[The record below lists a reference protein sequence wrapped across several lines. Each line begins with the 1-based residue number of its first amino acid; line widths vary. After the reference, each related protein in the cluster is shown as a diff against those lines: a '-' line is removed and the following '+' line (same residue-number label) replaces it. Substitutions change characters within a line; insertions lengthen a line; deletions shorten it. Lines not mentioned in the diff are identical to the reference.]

1 MFGVKRDIKDFEFQ
15 QLCKFR
21 LFKPIADSHKQRNSL
36 LTCSSKYGLCFAGF
50 GNSLLGFKSTDLLR
64 LDEENIEQRSQ
75 NIIETLPLLKNFCLS
90 GKLLN
95 VAISCDD
102 LVLAVVVEAAT
113 TVLYFFE
120 TKAFLN
126 PGDIGPFLVHS
137 MEPGIQVKDLAWN
150 PKMPELLA
158 VCCSNGNVSMFKI
171 AADVK
176 VVAEVSVGA
185 SCLCWSPKGKQL
197 VVGTKTGELKQFQ
210 PQLTITKNWPPPN
223 NLGDGHHEVF
233 DVVWVATYMFIAAYQ
248 IAGRRQP
255 AVQIV
260 NVPKAGDPSFIN
272 FRDPCFGAGDRDNK
286 YNLELL
292 IGWDMV
298 VLASSNSLE
307 AAIIARNLDTEKSWD
322 HCMLEDSARAEVP
335 LTAEKCDSFPV
346 GLAIDYSNQKQII
359 MNEVEIGP
367 FPVMLMLS
375 TDGVLVP
382 FFMVYKHKA
391 AASMTVPIEALNPSG
406 LRPQIPGVTQLPH
419 IAQSPPANAATG
431 TPAPAAPPPAMA
443 APAETSFKFGLFDQK
458 PAENKPAAPVSSGPS
473 ALDQVQ
479 PAKPSLFGTP
489 GTSVFGNMS
498 GSPLMGQQPNV
509 GSTSTSAPTAGQ
521 GLNQTQFGQSKP
533 GLFSFTGS
541 STTTTTT
548 FGLQPQQSQGIL
560 PTPSPEYKTG
570 SGPDASAISST
581 TSAAEI
587 KPLAGTSAPN
597 SFSFSAQPFM
607 QAPAVATSS
616 APVSTSTVPMF
627 NPASNNKSNNE
638 KPIPFGAST
647 LPENNKPS
655 IFGAASSNIGSNQP
669 EFSAATTMGSPGQG
683 FSFGAKAAPLPATT
697 VTKPDTSGVSAQ
709 PKEPAKFE
717 MSLPAQSTTPAKPL
731 VPQNNVMRSAS
742 GAQKPVKRNESGGMV
757 SNTEVE
763 RKPQTSTSE
772 ALESTFTK
780 NILEE
785 INHFQQEM
793 NELKVRS
800 KTCFSTVGTEDEKR
814 FLKTKTEQMTGFC
827 KEIKNIT
834 QIVHKEIDAEKL
846 SVFEMFGILE
856 ECRVKNRYHQDV
868 NYHKMLRL
876 QPLDPAS
883 VDTMNMLRQQLMAV
897 SNRLTDIN
905 TVLDEQWELFQK
917 QRSTK
922 NKKPSLSG
930 NMPLQEINTA
940 SKFSPSGSNT
950 IYQVIRKNHNIINEQ
965 KKVIENV
972 HNSLKDLH
980 LYDQK
985 DAWSYRN
992 LSPYK
997 LGENKLSSLADTLL
1011 ENKTQPEAETPQ
1023 VTAISPLKQSQLR
1036 EHLSKRVVPLVKSVS
1051 PDTSITLPTQSASK
1065 PASAVVNAQ
1074 KQGFGLKP
1082 STATAGGDDEISL
1095 IGQARSIS
1103 TSTPLKPDT
1112 KTGLF
1117 PSIQISNYASGLNL
1131 EDISSAESVTGDD
1144 WPGVE
1149 EEDDDDDE
1157 EECEEEE
1164 EEDDDEEEE
1173 EEEDVEEYSALDI
1186 AEEKQTEAATT
1197 EDSSKSA
1204 QKLPTTAS
1212 PPYVFGVAD
1221 KLGASSS
1228 FLATTSTKVNQF
1240 TTTQVTKSPS
1250 LANTNKPQSQIFKPP
1265 EQSST
1270 LGSLLATPKS
1280 SEESTS
1286 KGLFGNSTAT
1296 FSFPGSKFNTSSA
1309 NDLSKPLAPTTKHS
1323 IFSFSQ
1329 ENTGIGTAAAATDTK
1344 SAQNIFSFVPSSA
1357 STTTT
1362 ATNEAVASN
1371 TSIPS
1376 AAATTKSKP
1385 ISTSQGLSNLQM
1397 FNENPFQA
1405 PTEGFS
1411 FDGTS
1416 TGIEST
1422 GASFPQQHSPQTT
1435 ATATAAVP
1443 LTAGL
1448 FTMPTTSIFKSF
1460 PPAGSTTSEVT
1471 TDKQNAVVSSAT
1483 EVVSAAPTA
1492 VATAPA
1498 AQAVPAT
1505 TSLTSN
1511 EAPLFSTLSNLP
1523 KLTSLKTE
1531 ESLTFPPPSGLT
1543 AKSATVPPALSSIT
1557 SPVANVVIPDATTAA
1572 ASSTATPIM
1581 TTTPTNTISFTAPSI
1596 ATAAA
1601 TTTFSALAST
1611 STTIPAAAAAVST
1624 TITAAPTPP
1633 STLFG
1638 AASASAPATAP
1649 STFSVSTTTAFAAPT
1664 TNVFTMCFN
1673 TAAGTGNAT
1682 SGIAGSTVSGNAPS
1696 GSAASIFANAA
1707 NTLLG
1712 SPVQATNASTPST
1725 VAEPFKSPTS
1735 QTSNLFTQSTFPTSS
1750 TGSPLAKG
1758 LFCQDTSGSSSTGLF
1773 GQVAGLPANTA
1784 IGGSN
1789 SIDDSSASNT
1799 GAAFSSAKTLF
1810 SQSKTGSVFGQASAS
1825 PAASTKATGLF
1836 GQTST
1841 PPMTAFNQSVFGS
1854 TDNTFKTNAFAQ
1866 SAASTAS
1873 VFGQAPSS
1881 SSVFGQPATT
1891 GSNSVSTGSI
1901 FGSTNNQSSTAPAS
1915 TGGISAGL
1923 FSSGASTPFF
1933 SGLGGKPSEENAN
1946 QNIFGNTS
1954 QVFNSGTTTQNAANL
1969 FGSQSPTSGFKS
1981 VALASPKLSSTFS
1994 FGSSNTGGSVA
2005 SSGFSL
2011 SQQQQQQQANQPQQQ
2026 QASAFGGS
2034 PSFSSSTSF
2043 GGAPAFGSKPAFGG
2057 GASFAGSTFGSGA
2070 SQIFNSSFS
2079 GGSTGVFGQQSPNA
2093 TPGFANFAQSS
2104 SPTFGSLA
2112 QTSPVQGFNEAPS
2125 PPNTGFGG
2133 FASGSAF
2140 GGGSSGGFGSA
2151 PAFGHSASF
2160 TDYRS

>member
-1 MFGVKRDIKDFEFQ
+1 MTGAKRDIKDFEFQ

-21 LFKPIADSHKQRNSL
+21 LFKPIADTHKQRNSL
-36 LTCSSKYGLCFAGF
+36 LTCSNKYGLCFAGF
-50 GNSLLGFKSTDLLR
+50 GNNLLGFKTSVLLR

-75 NIIETLPLLKNFCLS
+75 NIVENLPLLKNFSLS

-102 LVLAVVVEAAT
+102 LVLAVVVEAAAN
-113 TVLYFFE
+113 VLYFFE

-126 PGDIGPFLVHS
+126 PGDIGPFLVHN
-137 MEPGIQVKDLAWN
+137 MEPGIQVKDFAWN

-158 VCCSNGNVSMFKI
+158 VCFSNGNVNMLKI
-171 AADVK
+171 AADIK
-176 VVAEVSVGA
+176 VVAEVSIGA

-197 VVGTKTGELKQFQ
+197 VVGTKTGELKQYQ

-223 NLGDGHHEVF
+223 NLGDGQHEVF

-248 IAGRRQP
+248 IAGRQQP

-272 FRDPCFGAGDRDNK
+272 FRDPCFGSGDRDNK
-286 YNLELL
+286 YNLELI

-346 GLAIDYSNQKQII
+346 GLAIDYSNQKRITI
-359 MNEVEIGP
+359 NEAEIGP
-367 FPVMLMLS
+367 FPVMMMLS

-391 AASMTVPIEALNPSG
+391 AVNITAPCEALNPSG
-406 LRPQIPGVTQLPH
+406 LRPQIFL
-419 IAQSPPANAATG
+419 G
-431 TPAPAAPPPAMA
+431 TNV
-443 APAETSFKFGLFDQK
+443 FG
-458 PAENKPAAPVSSGPS
+458 NSSGP
-473 ALDQVQ
+473 
-479 PAKPSLFGTP
+479 
-489 GTSVFGNMS
+489 
-498 GSPLMGQQPNV
+498 PLMGQQPNV
-509 GSTSTSAPTAGQ
+509 GSTSTSASTAGQ

-533 GLFSFTGS
+533 SLFGFTGS
-541 STTTTTT
+541 SSTTTT

-560 PTPSPEYKTG
+560 PTPSPEFKTS
-570 SGPDASAISST
+570 SGPDASAVSST
-581 TSAAEI
+581 SSVAEI

-607 QAPAVATSS
+607 QAPAAATTS
-616 APVSTSTVPMF
+616 APAPTSTVPMF
-627 NPASNNKSNNE
+627 NPASNNTKPFFCSLESNNE
-638 KPIPFGAST
+638 KPILFGAST

-655 IFGAASSNIGSNQP
+655 LFGAASSNIGSNQP
-669 EFSAATTMGSPGQG
+669 EFSAATTISSPGHG
-683 FSFGAKAAPLPATT
+683 FGFGAKATPPPATT
-697 VTKPDTSGVSAQ
+697 VNKPDTSGVSAQ
-709 PKEPAKFE
+709 PKQPAKFE
-717 MSLPAQSTTPAKPL
+717 VSLPAQSTTPTKPL

-772 ALESTFTK
+772 ALDSTFTK

-814 FLKTKTEQMTGFC
+814 FLKAKTEQMTGFC

-856 ECRVKNRYHQDV
+856 ECRVKNRYHRDV

-883 VDTMNMLRQQLMAV
+883 VDKMNMLRQQLMAV

-972 HNSLKDLH
+972 QNNLKDLH

-985 DAWSYRN
+985 DAWSYKN

-1011 ENKTQPEAETPQ
+1011 ENKAQPEAETPQ
-1023 VTAISPLKQSQLR
+1023 VTVISPLKQSQLR

-1065 PASAVVNAQ
+1065 PASAVVNGQ

-1082 STATAGGDDEISL
+1082 STLIADDESSL
-1095 IGQARSIS
+1095 IGQTRSIS

-1112 KTGLF
+1112 KSERF
-1117 PSIQISNYASGLNL
+1117 PSIQISNYASSLNL

-1144 WPGVE
+1144 CLGVE
-1149 EEDDDDDE
+1149 EEDDEDDDEDE

-1186 AEEKQTEAATT
+1186 AEEKQADATT
-1197 EDSSKSA
+1197 EESSKSA
-1204 QKLPTTAS
+1204 QKLPTAAN
-1212 PPYVFGVAD
+1212 PPYVVGVAD
-1221 KLGASSS
+1221 KLGASSP

-1240 TTTQVTKSPS
+1240 TTTQMTKSPP

-1296 FSFPGSKFNTSSA
+1296 FSFSGSKFNTSSA
-1309 NDLSKPLAPTTKHS
+1309 NDPSKPLAPTSKHS

-1329 ENTGIGTAAAATDTK
+1329 ENTGIGTAVAATDTK
-1344 SAQNIFSFVPSSA
+1344 NAQNIFSFVPSTVG
-1357 STTTT
+1357 TTTTST
-1362 ATNEAVASN
+1362 ATNEIVAPN
-1371 TSIPS
+1371 TSIPN
-1376 AAATTKSKP
+1376 AAATTKLKP
-1385 ISTSQGLSNLQM
+1385 IPTSQCLNNLQM
-1397 FNENPFQA
+1397 FNENPLQA

-1411 FDGTS
+1411 FGVTS

-1422 GASFPQQHSPQTT
+1422 GTSLPQQQSHQTT
-1435 ATATAAVP
+1435 TSTAAVSP
-1443 LTAGL
+1443 AAGL

-1471 TDKQNAVVSSAT
+1471 TDKQNAVMPSAT

-1511 EAPLFSTLSNLP
+1511 EVPVFSALNNLP

-1543 AKSATVPPALSSIT
+1543 AKSATLSPALSSLT
-1557 SPVANVVIPDATTAA
+1557 SPVANVVISDPTTLA
-1572 ASSTATPIM
+1572 ASSPTTPIM
-1581 TTTPTNTISFTAPSI
+1581 TTTTTNTISFTVPSI
-1596 ATAAA
+1596 ATAAP

-1611 STTIPAAAAAVST
+1611 SITVPTAATST

-1638 AASASAPATAP
+1638 ASSASTTATAP
-1649 STFSVSTTTAFAAPT
+1649 STFSVSTTTAFAATT
-1664 TNVFTMCFN
+1664 TNMFTMCFN
-1673 TAAGTGNAT
+1673 TPASTSNPT
-1682 SGIAGSTVSGNAPS
+1682 SGVAVSTVSGNMPS
-1696 GSAASIFANAA
+1696 GSTASIFANVA
-1707 NTLLG
+1707 NTLFGL
-1712 SPVQATNASTPST
+1712 PVQTTNTSTPST
-1725 VAEPFKSPTS
+1725 VAEPFKSPTT

-1750 TGSPLAKG
+1750 TSNPLPKG
-1758 LFCQDTSGSSSTGLF
+1758 LFCQDSSSSSSTGLF
-1773 GQVAGLPANTA
+1773 GQVASLPANTA
-1784 IGGSN
+1784 IGGSS
-1789 SIDDSSASNT
+1789 SIDDSNASNT
-1799 GAAFSSAKTLF
+1799 GAAFSTAKTLF

-1841 PPMTAFNQSVFGS
+1841 TPMTAFNQSVFGS
-1854 TDNTFKTNAFAQ
+1854 TDNTFKTNAFVQ

-1901 FGSTNNQSSTAPAS
+1901 FGSTNNQSSTASAS
-1915 TGGISAGL
+1915 LGGMSAGL

-1954 QVFNSGTTTQNAANL
+1954 QVFNSGATTQNAANL
-1969 FGSQSPTSGFKS
+1969 FGSQASASGFKS
-1981 VALASPKLSSTFS
+1981 VSLASSKLSSTFS
-1994 FGSSNTGGSVA
+1994 FGSSNTGSSVA
-2005 SSGFSL
+2005 SSGFSI
-2011 SQQQQQQQANQPQQQ
+2011 SQQQQANQPQQ

-2043 GGAPAFGSKPAFGG
+2043 GGAPAFGNKPAFGG
-2057 GASFAGSTFGSGA
+2057 SASFTGSTFGSGA
-2070 SQIFNSSFS
+2070 SQLFSSSFNS
-2079 GGSTGVFGQQSPNA
+2079 GSAGVFGQQSSNA
-2093 TPGFANFAQSS
+2093 SPGFANFAQSS

-2112 QTSPVQGFNEAPS
+2112 QTSPVQGFNEAANA
-2125 PPNTGFGG
+2125 PNTGFSG
-2133 FASGSAF
+2133 FGSGSAF
-2140 GGGSSGGFGSA
+2140 GGGSTGGFGSA
-2151 PAFGHSASF
+2151 PTFGQSASF